1 MDVHVYT
8 IRSGLTT
15 SVLPLITSD
24 QDLIGPG
31 ALYAG
36 ILAIAIPGRVLFSQ
50 VIFVKSKNYNTILA
64 RSIV

>member
-1 MDVHVYT
+1 MQFSQEVHNT
-8 IRSGLTT
+8 RSGLTS

-31 ALYAG
+31 SLYAG

-50 VIFVKSKNYNTILA
+50 VKFGQCDILKNVY
-64 RSIV
+64 